1 MRTIVATA
9 AMLAAAHAMA
19 QAELKTC
26 FACHGENGIS
36 SLPVTPSLAAQPAS
50 YVKAQLVLFRAGKRS
65 SDVMAPMAKALSK
78 DDLGVVAEAIE
89 KLAAPAPSGAPLNE
103 ASFAKGKALVA
114 REHCDSCHQPDFSGI
129 ETAPRLAD
137 QREDYLR
144 KALLDFRKGARI
156 GFGEPVMPEVARAL
170 SEAEIADLAHYLS
183 HFRSAGSAQ

>member
-1 MRTIVATA
+1 MRLLFAATS
-9 AMLAAAHAMA
+9 MLLAAHATA
-19 QAELKTC
+19 QADLRTC

-36 SLPVTPSLAAQPAS
+36 SMPVTPSLAAQPAS

-65 SDVMAPMAKALSK
+65 SDVMAPMAKTLSK

-89 KLAAPAPSGAPLNE
+89 KLAPPVPAVSSIDQSSYE
-103 ASFAKGKALVA
+103 KGKAVVA

-144 KALLDFRKGARI
+144 KALLDFRSGARV
-156 GFGEPVMPEVARAL
+156 GFGEPVMPAVAKAL

-183 HFRSAGSAQ
+183 HFRNSGSE